1 MAHNRTTA
9 GASLLLRDL
18 RNPAEPMRSFTVKLP
33 ADLIEALD
41 QHAAAHRAPRS
52 TLARTLLAQGVEQ
65 LETAS

>member
-33 ADLIEALD
+33 GTLIDALD
-41 QHAAAHRAPRS
+41 QHAAAHKAPRS

-65 LETAS
+65 LESAS